1 MEISLEM
8 KHRSK
13 LLRVTITNRE
23 RERCAIS
30 SGEYISLF
38 FCNPKKN
45 VKFHFTF
52 GFDSLLNGSLLV
64 YIFRNEGLQHYVVI
78 RVSPI

>member
-1 MEISLEM
+1 MEISLQM

-13 LLRVTITNRE
+13 LLRVTITK

-30 SGEYISLF
+30 SGEYISIF
-38 FCNPKKN
+38 FCNLKKN

-64 YIFRNEGLQHYVVI
+64 SIFRNKGLQHYVVI
-78 RVSPI
+78 QVSPI